1 MPAVVFRSGGTIE
14 PVRHRT
20 PAVRLPAVVAAFA
33 LCCGLV
39 VACGGSSSSSG
50 TPTLKWYVY
59 KEPSGAFTDAA
70 AACTKSSK
78 GRYKVVTVDLPSDAD
93 QQREQLVRRLAAKD
107 SDIDIIGMDV
117 IWTAE
122 FANAGWIKVWPTEQ
136 ARAATAGKLEPAVVS
151 GTFQNRLYAAP
162 FNSNAEMLWY
172 RTDLTKQPPKT
183 WHDMISAAEK
193 LGAQGKPSLIQAQGQ
208 RYEGLVV
215 WFTSLLES
223 AGGTVLNKAGTKVA
237 LPTGPTR
244 KALQVMKDFSSSKVA
259 DPTLATSRE
268 DDGRLGWEAGKSAF
282 MVNYSF
288 VWPSAN
294 ANAPAIAK
302 TMRWSRYPGVEK
314 GRPSKVTIGGFNLGI
329 GSYSKHPDL
338 AFEAAS
344 CLAGDANQIVN
355 ATKGG
360 LLPVTVKLYDDP
372 RLTKATTEVTDP
384 KTGKTSK
391 VQAFPY
397 ADTIKATLQDAVQRP
412 QTPYYN
418 DVALAISRT
427 IHPTRSI
434 DPDKDVGR
442 LRDAITRALS
452 GEGLL

>member
-1 MPAVVFRSGGTIE
+1 M
-14 PVRHRT
+14 
-20 PAVRLPAVVAAFA
+20 RLPAAVVAFVM
-33 LCCGLV
+33 CCGLV
-39 VACGGSSSSSG
+39 VACGGSSSSGS
-50 TPTLKWYVY
+50 PTLKWYIFS
-59 KEPSGAFTDAA
+59 EPSGSFTAA
-70 AACTKSSK
+70 AEKCTKQAK
-78 GRYKVVTVDLPSDAD
+78 GRYKIETVDLPADAD

-122 FANAGWIKVWPTEQ
+122 FANAGWIRAWPAER
-136 ARAATAGKLEPAVVS
+136 ARKATAGRLKPAIVS
-151 GTFQNRLYAAP
+151 ATYRNRLYAAP

-172 RTDLTKQPPKT
+172 RTDLTKQPPRT
-183 WHDMISAAEK
+183 WDEMLAAAEK
-193 LGAQGKPSLIQAQGQ
+193 LRAQGKPSLIQAQGQ

-215 WFTSLLES
+215 LFTSLVES
-223 AGGTVLNKAGTKVA
+223 AGGAVLNKDGTKVA

-244 KALQVMKDFSSSKVA
+244 KALQVLRDFSSSKVA
-259 DPTLATSRE
+259 DPALATARE

-302 TMRWSRYPGVEK
+302 NMRWARYPGVQAGK
-314 GRPSKVTIGGFNLGI
+314 PSHVTIGGINLGI
-329 GSYSKHPDL
+329 GSYSAHADV
-338 AFEAAS
+338 AFDAAS
-344 CLAGDANQIVN
+344 CLAQDDNQIVN

-360 LLPVTVKLYDDP
+360 LLPVSEKLYDDA
-372 RLTKATTEVTDP
+372 RLTKAKTDVTDP
-384 KTGKTSK
+384 KTGKKSK
-391 VQAFPY
+391 VLAFPY
-397 ADTIKATLQDAVQRP
+397 AETIKATLKDAVQRP

-427 IHPTRSI
+427 IHPTRGV
-434 DPDKDVGR
+434 DPDQDVGR
-442 LRDAITRALS
+442 LRSAITKALS